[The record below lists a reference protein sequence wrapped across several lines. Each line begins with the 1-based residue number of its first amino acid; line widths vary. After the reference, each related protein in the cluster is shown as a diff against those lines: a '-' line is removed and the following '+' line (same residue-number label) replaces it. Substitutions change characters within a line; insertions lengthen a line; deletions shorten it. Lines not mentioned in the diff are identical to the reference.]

1 MTPHPQA
8 DLPAIQR
15 YKIGYH
21 SDDWGQRSSTPS
33 GIPDASGSWVRYAD
47 HVAALVD
54 GQAVAPAKPDPTPGD
69 HPPPCDSELFESG
82 VSVGLFD
89 IPKWTA
95 EALCKGIAAATGAR
109 IDWHYIGGRVHVKAL
124 PAPPAMDA
132 SPSAAST
139 AWSALRDLTD
149 PLGEAGTKIM
159 GHVRIYAQRQ
169 YEAGR
174 TSHGQAPAVKRE
186 FTNELG
192 NSIRITVEGP
202 NSMHE
207 NIVTPMEAK
216 QLREAL
222 NEHAQKSAPAGA
234 DLGTLNGLAKQYAD
248 SYASPHHFTL
258 GVNGLRQIIQRAL
271 PQAAQQAPAGAWIER
286 WYGSGSKE
294 GYEGWSIVSKEGR
307 SLVAYLGRG
316 VEPGAV
322 TEIVMAHNAA
332 PAAPSTPTSGGW
344 ISVERHSDQSVLVVF
359 PSCRLASEFERS
371 LLPASP
377 TIGGES
383 NG

>member
-1 MTPHPQA
+1 MTEPVYAFRRRGQDDFCTCTFKRYTELSDFPEKFEMRIFYTAPQ
-8 DLPAIQR
+8 
-15 YKIGYH
+15 
-21 SDDWGQRSSTPS
+21 PS
-33 GIPDASGSWVRYAD
+33 PTA
-47 HVAALVD
+47 
-54 GQAVAPAKPDPTPGD
+54 QAVAEPADTVVLNAAMRAIQQAIGLIGAPTDERMRAVRRVLRGAVVVAEDSGD
-69 HPPPCDSELFESG
+69 TP
-82 VSVGLFD
+82 
-89 IPKWTA
+89 
-95 EALCKGIAAATGAR
+95 
-109 IDWHYIGGRVHVKAL
+109 AL

-132 SPSAAST
+132 SPSAASI
-139 AWSALRDLTD
+139 AWNALRDATD
-149 PLGEAGTKIM
+149 PLGELGARIM

-174 TSHGQAPAVKRE
+174 TSHWQAPAHVLHLVQDAFAEVAMAYPK
-186 FTNELG
+186 
-192 NSIRITVEGP
+192 
-202 NSMHE
+202 
-207 NIVTPMEAK
+207 AC
-216 QLREAL
+216 AL
-222 NEHAQKSAPAGA
+222 HKV
-234 DLGTLNGLAKQYAD
+234 GLADTAVRK
-248 SYASPHHFTL
+248 
-258 GVNGLRQIIQRAL
+258 AL
-271 PQAAQQAPAGAWIER
+271 ATPSPQAAQQAPAGAWMEC
-286 WYGSGSKE
+286 WYGSGGKE

-316 VEPGAV
+316 VEPDAV

>member
-54 GQAVAPAKPDPTPGD
+54 GQAVAPAQP
-69 HPPPCDSELFESG
+69 
-82 VSVGLFD
+82 
-89 IPKWTA
+89 
-95 EALCKGIAAATGAR
+95 
-109 IDWHYIGGRVHVKAL
+109 
-124 PAPPAMDA
+124 
-132 SPSAAST
+132 
-139 AWSALRDLTD
+139 
-149 PLGEAGTKIM
+149 
-159 GHVRIYAQRQ
+159 
-169 YEAGR
+169 
-174 TSHGQAPAVKRE
+174 
-186 FTNELG
+186 
-192 NSIRITVEGP
+192 
-202 NSMHE
+202 
-207 NIVTPMEAK
+207 
-216 QLREAL
+216 
-222 NEHAQKSAPAGA
+222 

-286 WYGSGSKE
+286 WYGSGGKE

-316 VEPGAV
+316 VEPDAV